1 MTTLEGQT
9 LARTIILAL
18 ERMAFVLAEEVAD
31 ELAAELGPC
40 RHLAMIG
47 FRGQGQDVK
56 LFLGASDGFLLE
68 FTANLLGLD
77 ETDFEMTRFGP
88 QAITELISL
97 IGSEVI
103 VMMGGTESDYTIESP
118 RILDE
123 EELETM
129 LVDEESPLTCY
140 LESEGEVLRAQIL
153 MKRVEAS

>member
-18 ERMAFVLAEEVAD
+18 ERMAFVLAEEVAE
-31 ELAAELGPC
+31 ELATELGPYQ
-40 RHLAMIG
+40 HHAMIG

-56 LFLGASDGFLLE
+56 LFLAASDGFLLE

-77 ETDFEMTRFGP
+77 ETEFDMAQYGP
-88 QAITELISL
+88 QAISELASL
-97 IGSEVI
+97 VGDEVI
-103 VMMGGTESDYTIESP
+103 VMMGGTESDYALDAP
-118 RILDE
+118 ILLDD

-129 LVDEESPLTCY
+129 LVEEERPLTCY

-153 MKRVEAS
+153 MKEVQAS